1 MTGQP
6 QNPFANLPMSG
17 QPQFGGQGGGGSTA
31 SASGE
36 RRVVNRFTPL
46 EFSGTGMQLF
56 GIGAS
61 WGGYESLV
69 STVEP
74 DIQIVDVDLRGD
86 RELVLRH
93 GMRDAVPLV
102 ERSREE
108 VLTYVRWLWGYDARL
123 EGVDLE
129 SGKTLYTC
137 PMAEGGDG
145 EAAVDMS
152 F

>member
-56 GIGAS
+56 GIQ
-61 WGGYESLV
+61 LV
-69 STVEP
+69 NILLIAITLGIWIPWARVRKRRFFYNNTRILDQGLDYLATGF
-74 DIQIVDVDLRGD
+74 DIF
-86 RELVLRH
+86 
-93 GMRDAVPLV
+93 
-102 ERSREE
+102 
-108 VLTYVRWLWGYDARL
+108 
-123 EGVDLE
+123 
-129 SGKTLYTC
+129 K
-137 PMAEGGDG
+137 
-145 EAAVDMS
+145 
-152 F
+152 